1 MIPLKIDP
9 QGDES
14 GAMSRACCPDCSP
27 YCQDTSLA
35 VGQVRGGGDDWW
47 GQPFDGGVNA
57 EAAIF
62 WGDECCP
69 NCATCPT
76 CQGW

>member
-1 MIPLKIDP
+1 
-9 QGDES
+9 
-14 GAMSRACCPDCSP
+14 MSRPCCPDCSP

-35 VGQVRGGGDDWW
+35 VGQARATASEGWW
-47 GQPFDGGVNA
+47 AEPFDG
-57 EAAIF
+57 EANIDAVVF

-69 NCATCPT
+69 QCATCPV